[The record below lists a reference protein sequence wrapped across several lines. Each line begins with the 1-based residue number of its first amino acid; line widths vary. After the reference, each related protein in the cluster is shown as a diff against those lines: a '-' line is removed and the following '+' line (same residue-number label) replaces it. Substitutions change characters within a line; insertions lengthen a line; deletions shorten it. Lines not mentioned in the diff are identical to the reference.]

1 MNKEKTYEMTGLTSD
16 EVSVCQEALNKLKDD
31 NMMTEIE
38 KSLYKRL
45 QTAESFIAGY
55 NAWDD
60 YMQYLIKIDSTYNE
74 PTTADEY
81 NNLFIK
87 NKSNSIREQ
96 VQEAYV
102 GSLVGGDNFK
112 EFGSVDAD
120 YLYEH
125 DQINETVDGD
135 K

>member
-1 MNKEKTYEMTGLTSD
+1 MTKKEKL
-16 EVSVCQEALNKLKDD
+16 
-31 NMMTEIE
+31 
-38 KSLYKRL
+38 LYKRL

-60 YMQYLIKIDSTYNE
+60 YMQYLIKIDSTYSE

-81 NNLFIK
+81 NN
-87 NKSNSIREQ
+87 SS
-96 VQEAYV
+96 
-102 GSLVGGDNFK
+102 
-112 EFGSVDAD
+112 